1 MKNNE
6 NACDDIFQG
15 LDYWWVETARIKTQC
30 KITTLAWNHDAT
42 RFLTAGEYLQ
52 LWQHEVNEDPVKFEI
67 GNNEDHEK
75 QQKTTSWSCLWKT
88 RPANAIEFLAYS
100 SDGSL
105 FATSGANDRLV
116 RVWYQNQQLMLP
128 NQSLT
133 QEAIRQAVC
142 SNITFSFVYL
152 AHPQS
157 VTGISWRKTSK
168 YMPRGSVGNMLV
180 TSCQDNICRIWSE
193 TILPEDGIVSMS
205 HLDPN
210 AAQNAK
216 YRTHRQKA
224 RFVQRFRHLRQS
236 FAARRVVKNAE
247 NGGENW
253 RRKNGGGES
262 DPVATLPS
270 TYSVHEFHNYG
281 FQGTGISPGLHFHLS
296 GTINALTDIPLVPA
310 MSDKV
315 DKETGSGQEQKH
327 KFVLHWLNN
336 KEMEFTVQAEK
347 IMEDLLK
354 MALER
359 NDVSDEAFEYELTHP
374 DNSKGIDD
382 KNEKVKNLEVTSHG
396 SQASLAMSEQGGQG
410 SASAPST
417 ANISLNL
424 SDTLDHRIESIL
436 KEWHQD
442 SDLLFAIHPIDG
454 SLLVWIADY
463 LDEYQPGS
471 FRQAQIS
478 FSSRIPNA
486 LPIGDAVTMGS
497 GVCIYNSGSVNFR
510 EMFKSYEVKG
520 YKKKDQDEDDDN
532 ENLEEESKQKTP
544 EKTKK
549 KRLAK
554 YMSGSTVAMISKH
567 NNGTLNLWNV
577 MFSEKSKFSSMLNIS
592 HKSRASGHRF
602 RVNDI
607 TCHPVLP
614 LLLTTSHHNVV
625 HGISNVNDK
634 QNPDKFC
641 SELILWRVDPVG
653 PLSKSGGITEL
664 ARINSQEISAFS
676 DVAWIPTLLPSS
688 TLGSITNSPSACFVA
703 SDGQRLRVYQAV
715 IDARTLL
722 GEMNQGS
729 GNMANSKI
737 MESSLMSMSS
747 QGSSTNA
754 NQLEHAAKLAEKF
767 KIVSKQSSARPGAI
781 IELEPIEDAVQD
793 WQNTMLLQT
802 FQEQV
807 ILSQGSFG
815 SSHEFTSGLITSNM
829 SAMVDLQDQF
839 SEPFYVLLME
849 KVSQKVQMHM
859 WRLVLSSEPEQVK
872 DYDSS
877 GSATPEPG
885 QHHHHHHGHVQMSQV
900 HVSTEKVSTQML
912 PLPEGVQ
919 VVHAVPAVGHLS
931 SSSIYPAC
939 LAPYCIVTACSDKT
953 IRFWRAKMSSYS
965 AEDNSPHFEWEE
977 WKMASSDG
985 NSAIEVPG
993 RPVSVSAAYTGRVA
1007 IAYQTGTSFH
1017 KQGDQDS
1024 RYVNLCTAIYEC
1036 ESTGGSQWIREDVI
1050 HLKNIELQAEM
1061 PPMDLTVFNQTSTEV
1076 TEKMHKFAQQ
1086 MTDDLDNSESSKVK
1100 GKPLNLLTLDLKIVI
1115 WCPNKFRITKY
1126 EKVSNFFCLYFDE
1139 FFRRNFQAL

>member
-1 MKNNE
+1 
-6 NACDDIFQG
+6 
-15 LDYWWVETARIKTQC
+15 
-30 KITTLAWNHDAT
+30 
-42 RFLTAGEYLQ
+42 
-52 LWQHEVNEDPVKFEI
+52 
-67 GNNEDHEK
+67 
-75 QQKTTSWSCLWKT
+75 
-88 RPANAIEFLAYS
+88 
-100 SDGSL
+100 
-105 FATSGANDRLV
+105 
-116 RVWYQNQQLMLP
+116 
-128 NQSLT
+128 
-133 QEAIRQAVC
+133 
-142 SNITFSFVYL
+142 
-152 AHPQS
+152 
-157 VTGISWRKTSK
+157 
-168 YMPRGSVGNMLV
+168 
-180 TSCQDNICRIWSE
+180 
-193 TILPEDGIVSMS
+193 MS

-236 FAARRVVKNAE
+236 FAARRVVKNADDKS
-247 NGGENW
+247 
-253 RRKNGGGES
+253 RKFFGPDGGGES

-310 MSDKV
+310 LSDTKV
-315 DKETGSGQEQKH
+315 GKDPNSGEQKH

-374 DNSKGIDD
+374 DNSKAGMDD
-382 KNEKVKNLEVTSHG
+382 IANDAKKVKNLEVTSHG

-424 SDTLDHRIESIL
+424 SDTLDHRIELIL

-497 GVCIYNSGSVNFR
+497 GVCIYNSGNVNFR
-510 EMFKSYEVKG
+510 EMFKSYEKS
-520 YKKKDQDEDDDN
+520 YKKNDNDEDDNDP
-532 ENLEEESKQKTP
+532 EEAKEKTP
-544 EKTKK
+544 EKRKK

-554 YMSGSTVAMISKH
+554 YMSGSSVSMISKH

-625 HGISNVNDK
+625 HGMSSANDK

-722 GEMNQGS
+722 AEMNQGS
-729 GNMANSKI
+729 GAPKNL

-747 QGSSTNA
+747 HGSSTNA

-815 SSHEFTSGLITSNM
+815 SSSEFTNSGLITSNM

-872 DYDSS
+872 SEDSS

-885 QHHHHHHGHVQMSQV
+885 QHHHHHEHVQMSQV

-912 PLPEGVQ
+912 PLPDGVQ

-939 LAPYCIVTACSDKT
+939 LAPYVIVTACSDKT
-953 IRFWRAKMSSYS
+953 IRFWRAKMSNF
-965 AEDNSPHFEWEE
+965 AEENVTPHFEWEE
-977 WKMASSDG
+977 WKMASTDG

-1017 KQGDQDS
+1017 KQGDADS

-1061 PPMDLTVFNQTSTEV
+1061 PPMDLSVFNQTPSAANSKV
-1076 TEKMHKFAQQ
+1076 TEKMHKFAQR
-1086 MTDDLDNSESSKVK
+1086 MTEDLDNSESSKVK
-1100 GKPLNLLTLDLKIVI
+1100 GKLHSNIKYQVSQKVLDWNLANA
-1115 WCPNKFRITKY
+1115 NKSQNRTKF
-1126 EKVSNFFCLYFDE
+1126 EKKS
-1139 FFRRNFQAL
+1139 

>member
-1 MKNNE
+1 
-6 NACDDIFQG
+6 
-15 LDYWWVETARIKTQC
+15 
-30 KITTLAWNHDAT
+30 
-42 RFLTAGEYLQ
+42 
-52 LWQHEVNEDPVKFEI
+52 
-67 GNNEDHEK
+67 
-75 QQKTTSWSCLWKT
+75 
-88 RPANAIEFLAYS
+88 
-100 SDGSL
+100 
-105 FATSGANDRLV
+105 
-116 RVWYQNQQLMLP
+116 
-128 NQSLT
+128 
-133 QEAIRQAVC
+133 
-142 SNITFSFVYL
+142 
-152 AHPQS
+152 
-157 VTGISWRKTSK
+157 
-168 YMPRGSVGNMLV
+168 
-180 TSCQDNICRIWSE
+180 
-193 TILPEDGIVSMS
+193 MS
-205 HLDPN
+205 QLDPN

-236 FAARRVVKNAE
+236 FAARRIVKNDTAKNTE
-247 NGGENW
+247 N
-253 RRKNGGGES
+253 

-310 MSDKV
+310 L
-315 DKETGSGQEQKH
+315 SGQKPIEQTAEQKH

-359 NDVSDEAFEYELTHP
+359 DDVSDEAFEYELTHP
-374 DNSKGIDD
+374 DTKIDAS
-382 KNEKVKNLEVTSHG
+382 ESKVKNLDATSHG
-396 SQASLAMSEQGGQG
+396 SQASLAMSEQGNQG
-410 SASAPST
+410 STAAAPGT

-436 KEWHQD
+436 KEWHQN

-454 SLLVWIADY
+454 SLLVWNADF
-463 LDEYQPGS
+463 LDEYTPGS

-486 LPIGDAVTMGS
+486 LPIGDAMTMGS
-497 GVCIYNSGSVNFR
+497 GVCIYNSGNVNFR
-510 EMFKSYEVKG
+510 QMFRNYEKMP
-520 YKKKDQDEDDDN
+520 KKPKEGDEENDDHDGPS
-532 ENLEEESKQKTP
+532 EVPKPQTP
-544 EKTKK
+544 EKKSNKK
-549 KRLAK
+549 KRGVK
-554 YMSGSTVAMISKH
+554 YMSGTNVSMISKH

-577 MFSEKSKFSSMLNIS
+577 MFSEKSKFSTMLNIS

-625 HGISNVNDK
+625 QMSSNDHN
-634 QNPDKFC
+634 DKFC

-703 SDGQRLRVYQAV
+703 SDGHRLRVYQAV

-722 GEMNQGS
+722 AEMNQG
-729 GNMANSKI
+729 ANQQGKKL

-815 SSHEFTSGLITSNM
+815 QDQGLITSNM

-849 KVSQKVQMHM
+849 KVGQKVQMHM
-859 WRLVLSSEPEQVK
+859 WRLVLSSEPEQLK

-877 GSATPEPG
+877 GSGTPEPG
-885 QHHHHHHGHVQMSQV
+885 FEHHAHHVQMSQV
-900 HVSTEKVSTQML
+900 HVSTEKVSTMML

-939 LAPYCIVTACSDKT
+939 LAPYVIVTACSDKT
-953 IRFWRAKMSSYS
+953 IRFWRAKMSPYESS
-965 AEDNSPHFEWEE
+965 TPHFEWEE
-977 WKMASSDG
+977 WKMASNDG

-1061 PPMDLTVFNQTSTEV
+1061 PPMDLSVFNQEHGSKV

-1086 MTDDLDNSESSKVK
+1086 MTDELENSESHKVK
-1100 GKPLNLLTLDLKIVI
+1100 GM
-1115 WCPNKFRITKY
+1115 
-1126 EKVSNFFCLYFDE
+1126 
-1139 FFRRNFQAL
+1139 